1 MNSTEAAGL
10 SCCCSARK
18 TTARTL
24 TGSVTES
31 NAIARI
37 RDEEMP
43 ADVAAVRSAGFR
55 LLFETGEPVAA
66 TDLVNGAGISA
77 NRATEILDSIRAK
90 GRAEFDDRN
99 FLIGIAGLTL
109 TPSSHE
115 FTIDGRTRQTWCALD
130 AVGILSALEA
140 TGSVRSTDPYS
151 GVDIEISFTNGR
163 PVTNVKLFVLE
174 GSDIVNVREEW
185 CPQVNFFAT
194 HSAAEEWA
202 TSNGLDGD
210 IVAVSDILEEACAIW
225 KPVVAGTLR

>member
-10 SCCCSARK
+10 SCCCSAR
-18 TTARTL
+18 TTTDRTL

-66 TDLVNGAGISA
+66 TDLANGAGISA
-77 NRATEILDSIRAK
+77 NRATEILDSFRTK

-109 TPSSHE
+109 TPSNHE

-151 GVDIEISFTNGR
+151 GVDIEIAFADGR
-163 PVTNVKLFVLE
+163 PATNVKLFVLE
-174 GSDIVNVREEW
+174 GFDIVNVREDW
-185 CPQVNFFAT
+185 CPQVNFFTT
-194 HSAAEEWA
+194 HSAAEKWA
-202 TSNGLDGD
+202 TSKGLDGD
-210 IVAVSDILEEACAIW
+210 IVAVPDILEAACAIW